1 MNPIKTKFERNG
13 YVFEQIKRVGDV
25 AIYGQR
31 RPWERENTHF
41 EVVKIRRRSARKAF
55 GVDFEAGEY
64 YPSAEEWGVF
74 GWTYGDLVGAE
85 GRVAVLTASKLK
97 NGVTPQESVQ

>member
-1 MNPIKTKFERNG
+1 MKPVKTKFERNG

-25 AIYGQR
+25 AIYSQKRPGQVSDG
-31 RPWERENTHF
+31 HY
-41 EVVKIRRRSARKAF
+41 EVVRIRRRSARKAF
-55 GVDFEAGEY
+55 GVQFEAGEY

-85 GRVAVLTASKLK
+85 GRVVMLSVAKPK
-97 NGVTPQESVQ
+97 NRATPQD